1 VSAVPRLILELSVE
15 GKTVAYV
22 RCSTFEEELRI
33 GRELLRRDVLCE
45 VVDALAQLLDALADR
60 AAEHEQGHA

>member
-1 VSAVPRLILELSVE
+1 VVVELPVE
-15 GKTVAYV
+15 GRTFAYI
-22 RCSTFEEELRI
+22 RCSTFEEELRL

-60 AAEHEQGHA
+60 AAEREQGHAA